1 MYNYIQVMN
10 GVAKYVDTEIVN
22 NINGWQKWVVGGAI
36 GVALTNSTNLFNQL
50 KQNEI
55 VKMLGIIDNE
65 DRIDVDK
72 IYRELKKQ
80 AQKSS
85 VTFNAPLVGM
95 ITFTERDIDMLYN
108 YITERS

>member
-1 MYNYIQVMN
+1 MYSYVQVIN

-36 GVALTNSTNLFNQL
+36 GVALTNSTNIFNQL

-85 VTFNAPLVGM
+85 ATFDVPM
-95 ITFTERDIDMLYN
+95 IGVITLTEKDVDVLYN
-108 YITERS
+108 FITERS

>member
-1 MYNYIQVMN
+1 MYSYSQVIN

-22 NINGWQKWVVGGAI
+22 NITGWQKWVVGGAV
-36 GVALTNSTNLFNQL
+36 GMALNNSAEIFNQV

-55 VKMLGIIDNE
+55 VKMLGIIDHN

-72 IYRELKKQ
+72 LYAELKKQ